1 MPFWPEHIDPRRA
14 GLSTAELLQLVH
26 QPHHDADDSALLE
39 TAGFTVV
46 PASQADASDIPA
58 KQRTPRHG
66 VVVVNDAPGL
76 RINPVLWQE
85 LKGAEDEA
93 AEAAAALR
101 KLGPHLPVPF
111 WLAFLPP
118 TPRAVLMADLNDEEP
133 GEILPLPEVDQ
144 IDQWPDVD
152 PELVAEAATSSL
164 VLTMGSWTH
173 PLTYRRGSRKRDLVA
188 RPLRTVHEWLAIYP
202 ALVSE
207 PLGGDWRDPSEWQQC
222 MGPDVIP
229 FWEVLDLPAELSD
242 PVPGETD
249 TAVCMDTTTR
259 LVGAGWFAAHG
270 LDEHV
275 DRAALSFHG
284 YRTLAAWQDSDFAP
298 LLRPRSPDRASPP
311 PGRGLSE

>member
-1 MPFWPEHIDPRRA
+1 
-14 GLSTAELLQLVH
+14 
-26 QPHHDADDSALLE
+26 
-39 TAGFTVV
+39 
-46 PASQADASDIPA
+46 
-58 KQRTPRHG
+58 

-93 AEAAAALR
+93 AEAAAALK
-101 KLGPHLPVPF
+101 KLGPHVPVPF

-133 GEILPLPEVDQ
+133 GEILPLPGVDQ

-188 RPLRTVHEWLAIYP
+188 RPLRTVREWLAIYP

-207 PLGGDWRDPSEWQQC
+207 PLGGGWRDPSEWQQC
-222 MGPDVIP
+222 MGPGVIP
-229 FWEVLDLPAELSD
+229 FWEVLDLPAEL
-242 PVPGETD
+242 
-249 TAVCMDTTTR
+249 R
-259 LVGAGWFAAHG
+259 
-270 LDEHV
+270 
-275 DRAALSFHG
+275 DRCLEKVTPPS
-284 YRTLAAWQDSDFAP
+284 AWT
-298 LLRPRSPDRASPP
+298 PP
-311 PGRGLSE
+311 PGWWKLAGSPPMGWTSTWTGPCCPSTATARSPHGRTATSRRCFAPDPLIGHRPHRGGGYRSEGVRDAASGGDSVQLPAEADQRPAAR

>member
-26 QPHHDADDSALLE
+26 QPHHDADDIALLE

-118 TPRAVLMADLNDEEP
+118 TPRAVLMADLT
-133 GEILPLPEVDQ
+133 EI
-144 IDQWPDVD
+144 
-152 PELVAEAATSSL
+152 
-164 VLTMGSWTH
+164 
-173 PLTYRRGSRKRDLVA
+173 
-188 RPLRTVHEWLAIYP
+188 
-202 ALVSE
+202 
-207 PLGGDWRDPSEWQQC
+207 
-222 MGPDVIP
+222 
-229 FWEVLDLPAELSD
+229 
-242 PVPGETD
+242 
-249 TAVCMDTTTR
+249 
-259 LVGAGWFAAHG
+259 
-270 LDEHV
+270 
-275 DRAALSFHG
+275 
-284 YRTLAAWQDSDFAP
+284 
-298 LLRPRSPDRASPP
+298 RASP
-311 PGRGLSE
+311 

>member
-1 MPFWPEHIDPRRA
+1 MMRN
-14 GLSTAELLQLVH
+14 
-26 QPHHDADDSALLE
+26 
-39 TAGFTVV
+39 
-46 PASQADASDIPA
+46 PARSC
-58 KQRTPRHG
+58 RY
-66 VVVVNDAPGL
+66 PG
-76 RINPVLWQE
+76 
-85 LKGAEDEA
+85 
-93 AEAAAALR
+93 
-101 KLGPHLPVPF
+101 
-111 WLAFLPP
+111 
-118 TPRAVLMADLNDEEP
+118 
-133 GEILPLPEVDQ
+133 VDQ

-188 RPLRTVHEWLAIYP
+188 RPLRTVREWLAIYP

-222 MGPDVIP
+222 MGPGVIP
-229 FWEVLDLPAELSD
+229 FWEVLDLPAELRD
-242 PVPGETD
+242 PVPGESD
-249 TAVCMDTTTR
+249 TAVCMDTATR
-259 LVGAGWFAAHG
+259 LVEAGWFAAHG